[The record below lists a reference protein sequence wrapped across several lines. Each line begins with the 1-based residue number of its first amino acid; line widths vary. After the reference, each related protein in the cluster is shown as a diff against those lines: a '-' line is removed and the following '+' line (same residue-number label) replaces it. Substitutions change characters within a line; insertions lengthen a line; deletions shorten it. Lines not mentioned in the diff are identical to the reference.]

1 MIKAGQGVRENT
13 QVVRMSQST
22 VTNAPRHILQEA
34 SIAVASTGLI
44 KGSDACQVSAI
55 TCVEPVE
62 ASAALVF
69 LPVSLVLCYCFQILP
84 LRWDSPSAACRV
96 QQGIYFHAG

>member
-1 MIKAGQGVRENT
+1 MQESESE
-13 QVVRMSQST
+13 QQH
-22 VTNAPRHILQEA
+22 RHILQEA
-34 SIAVASTGLI
+34 SIAVASTGLME
-44 KGSDACQVSAI
+44 GSNARQVSAI

-84 LRWDSPSAACRV
+84 LRWDSPWAACRV
-96 QQGIYFHAG
+96 QQDIYFHAG